1 MNRNILVIKLYIDH
15 TSIPTK
21 KLTVSRLEEDI
32 S

>member
-15 TSIPTK
+15 TSIQTK
-21 KLTVSRLEEDI
+21 TLTVSRLEEDI